1 MGVGQGSSAMQ
12 TETPRRSWRRYWPRL
27 LLVIPFVM
35 ALWVPSYN
43 RLEPTLADIPFFY
56 WYQLTWVLIGAVIVL
71 AVYLIETR
79 LTHVAART
87 ALDQTGTP
95 GDVL

>member
-1 MGVGQGSSAMQ
+1 MR
-12 TETPRRSWRRYWPRL
+12 TETPRGRRWRYAARL
-27 LLVIPFVM
+27 LLVIPLVM

-43 RLEPTLADIPFFY
+43 RIEPTLADIPFFY
-56 WYQLTWVLIGAVIVL
+56 WYQLAWVLIGAVIVL

-79 LTHVAART
+79 LTGVTART

>member
-1 MGVGQGSSAMQ
+1 MQ
-12 TETPRRSWRRYWPRL
+12 TRTPRGSRWRYAARL

-43 RLEPTLADIPFFY
+43 RIEPTLADIPFFY
-56 WYQLTWVLIGAVIVL
+56 WYQLTWVLVGALIVL

-79 LTHVAART
+79 LTGVTART

>member
-1 MGVGQGSSAMQ
+1 MQ
-12 TETPRRSWRRYWPRL
+12 TETPRGSLWRYWPRL
-27 LLVIPFVM
+27 LLFIPFVM
-35 ALWVPSYN
+35 ALWMPSYN
-43 RLEPTLADIPFFY
+43 RIEPTLADIPFFY
-56 WYQLTWVLIGAVIVL
+56 WYQLTWVLVGAVIVL

-79 LTHVAART
+79 LTHVTART

>member
-1 MGVGQGSSAMQ
+1 MHTG
-12 TETPRRSWRRYWPRL
+12 TPTWSWRRYWPRL

-43 RLEPTLADIPFFY
+43 RVEPKLADIPFFY
-56 WYQLTWVLIGAVIVL
+56 WYQLTWVLIGAAIVL
-71 AVYLIETR
+71 VVYLIETR
-79 LTHVAART
+79 LTGVTART

>member
-1 MGVGQGSSAMQ
+1 MHTG
-12 TETPRRSWRRYWPRL
+12 TPKWSWRRYWPRL

-43 RLEPTLADIPFFY
+43 RVEPKLADIP
-56 WYQLTWVLIGAVIVL
+56 VLLLVSAHLGSHRRSDRARGL
-71 AVYLIETR
+71 SDRDATDSAS
-79 LTHVAART
+79 TART

>member
-1 MGVGQGSSAMQ
+1 MQ
-12 TETPRRSWRRYWPRL
+12 TETPRRSWRRYWPRF

-43 RLEPTLADIPFFY
+43 RIEPTLADIPFFY
-56 WYQLTWVLIGAVIVL
+56 WYQLTWVLVGAVIVL

>member
-1 MGVGQGSSAMQ
+1 MQ
-12 TETPRRSWRRYWPRL
+12 TETPRGIWRRYAARL

-43 RLEPTLADIPFFY
+43 RIEPTLADIPFFY
-56 WYQLTWVLIGAVIVL
+56 WYQLTWVLVGAVIVL

-79 LTHVAART
+79 LTYVTART

>member
-1 MGVGQGSSAMQ
+1 MQ
-12 TETPRRSWRRYWPRL
+12 AETPKGGWRRYAPRL
-27 LLVIPFVM
+27 LLVIPFAL

-43 RLEPTLADIPFFY
+43 RIEPRLADIPFFY
-56 WYQLTWVLIGAVIVL
+56 WYQLTLILVGAAIVL

-79 LTHVAART
+79 LTHVTARAKET
-87 ALDQTGTP
+87 FDPTGTP

>member
-1 MGVGQGSSAMQ
+1 M
-12 TETPRRSWRRYWPRL
+12 TRKTPKAGWRNYWPRL
-27 LLVIPFVM
+27 LLIIPFVM

-43 RLEPTLADIPFFY
+43 RIEPTLADIPFFY
-56 WYQLTWVLIGAVIVL
+56 WYQLALVLAGAVIVL

-79 LTHVAART
+79 LTGATART
-87 ALDQTGTP
+87 TLDQSGTP

>member
-1 MGVGQGSSAMQ
+1 MQ
-12 TETPRRSWRRYWPRL
+12 TETPRRSWRRYAARL

-43 RLEPTLADIPFFY
+43 RIEPTLADIPFFY
-56 WYQLTWVLIGAVIVL
+56 WYQLAWVLIGAVIVL

-79 LTHVAART
+79 LTGVTTRT

>member
-1 MGVGQGSSAMQ
+1 MQ
-12 TETPRRSWRRYWPRL
+12 TETPKGRWPRYAPRL

-43 RLEPTLADIPFFY
+43 RIEPKLADIPFFY
-56 WYQLTWVLIGAVIVL
+56 WYQLTWVLVGAVIVL

-79 LTHVAART
+79 LTHVTART
-87 ALDQTGTP
+87 RLDQTGTP

>member
-1 MGVGQGSSAMQ
+1 MQ
-12 TETPRRSWRRYWPRL
+12 TGTPKGGRRRYAARL
-27 LLVIPFVM
+27 LLIIPFVM

-43 RLEPTLADIPFFY
+43 RIEPTLADIPFFY

-79 LTHVAART
+79 LTGVTART

>member
-1 MGVGQGSSAMQ
+1 MQ
-12 TETPRRSWRRYWPRL
+12 TETPRRSWRRYAARL

-43 RLEPTLADIPFFY
+43 RIEPTLADIPFFY
-56 WYQLTWVLIGAVIVL
+56 WYQLTWVLVGAAIVF

-79 LTHVAART
+79 LTHVAERT

>member
-1 MGVGQGSSAMQ
+1 MQ

-43 RLEPTLADIPFFY
+43 RIEPTLADIPFFY
-56 WYQLTWVLIGAVIVL
+56 WYQLTWVLVGAAIVF

-79 LTHVAART
+79 LTGVTART

>member
-1 MGVGQGSSAMQ
+1 MR
-12 TETPRRSWRRYWPRL
+12 TETPRGRRWRYAARL

-43 RLEPTLADIPFFY
+43 RIEPTLADIPFFY
-56 WYQLTWVLIGAVIVL
+56 WYQLTWVLVGAVIVL

-79 LTHVAART
+79 LTGVTART

>member
-1 MGVGQGSSAMQ
+1 MQ
-12 TETPRRSWRRYWPRL
+12 TETPRRSWRRYAARL

-43 RLEPTLADIPFFY
+43 RIEPTLADIPFFY
-56 WYQLTWVLIGAVIVL
+56 WYQLTWVLVGAAIVL

-79 LTHVAART
+79 LTGVTART

>member
-1 MGVGQGSSAMQ
+1 MHAERQKG
-12 TETPRRSWRRYWPRL
+12 SWRRYTPRL

-43 RLEPTLADIPFFY
+43 RIEPRLAEIPFFY
-56 WYQLTWVLIGAVIVL
+56 WYQLAWVLIGAAIVL

-79 LTHVAART
+79 LTGVTART
-87 ALDQTGTP
+87 TLDQTGTP

>member
-1 MGVGQGSSAMQ
+1 MHTG
-12 TETPRRSWRRYWPRL
+12 TPKWSWRRYWPRL

-43 RLEPTLADIPFFY
+43 RIEPKLADIPFFY

-79 LTHVAART
+79 LTGVIART

>member
-1 MGVGQGSSAMQ
+1 MTSK
-12 TETPRRSWRRYWPRL
+12 TPRPSWRNYWPRL

-43 RLEPTLADIPFFY
+43 RIEPTLADVPFFY
-56 WYQLTWVLIGAVIVL
+56 WYQLAWVLVGAAIVL

-79 LTHVAART
+79 LTGATEPRS
-87 ALDQTGTP
+87 LDQTGTP

>member
-1 MGVGQGSSAMQ
+1 MHTG
-12 TETPRRSWRRYWPRL
+12 TPKWSWRRHWPRL

-43 RLEPTLADIPFFY
+43 RIEPKLADIPFFY

-79 LTHVAART
+79 LTGVTARA

>member
-1 MGVGQGSSAMQ
+1 MQG
-12 TETPRRSWRRYWPRL
+12 ETPRWSWRRYAARL

-43 RLEPTLADIPFFY
+43 RIEPTLADIPFFY
-56 WYQLTWVLIGAVIVL
+56 WYQLTWVLVGAVIVL
-71 AVYLIETR
+71 VVYLIETR
-79 LTHVAART
+79 LTGVAART

>member
-1 MGVGQGSSAMQ
+1 MQ
-12 TETPRRSWRRYWPRL
+12 TGTPRGSWRRYAARL
-27 LLVIPFVM
+27 LLIIPFVM

-43 RLEPTLADIPFFY
+43 RIEPTLADIPFFY
-56 WYQLTWVLIGAVIVL
+56 WYQLTWVLVGAVIVL

-79 LTHVAART
+79 LTHVTART

>member
-1 MGVGQGSSAMQ
+1 MHTG
-12 TETPRRSWRRYWPRL
+12 TPTWSWRRYWPRL

-43 RLEPTLADIPFFY
+43 RIEPKLADIPFFY

-79 LTHVAART
+79 LTGVIART

>member
-1 MGVGQGSSAMQ
+1 MEREAPKGD
-12 TETPRRSWRRYWPRL
+12 WRRYAPRL
-27 LLVIPFVM
+27 LLLIPFAL

-43 RLEPTLADIPFFY
+43 RVEPKLADIPFFY
-56 WYQLTWVLIGAVIVL
+56 WYLLALVLVGSAIVL

-79 LTHVAART
+79 LTRVTARST
-87 ALDQTGTP
+87 LDQTGAP

>member
-1 MGVGQGSSAMQ
+1 MQ
-12 TETPRRSWRRYWPRL
+12 TEAPKGGRRRYAQRL
-27 LLVIPFVM
+27 LLVIPFAL

-43 RLEPTLADIPFFY
+43 RIEPKLAEIPFFY
-56 WYQLTWVLIGAVIVL
+56 WYQLTLILVGAAIVL

-79 LTHVAART
+79 LAYVTART
-87 ALDQTGTP
+87 KETLDRTGAP

>member
-1 MGVGQGSSAMQ
+1 MAHKAPKPG
-12 TETPRRSWRRYWPRL
+12 WRRYWPRF

-43 RLEPTLADIPFFY
+43 RIEPKLADIPFFY
-56 WYQLTWVLIGAVIVL
+56 WYQLAWVLIGAAIVF
-71 AVYLIETR
+71 AVYLLETK
-79 LTHVAART
+79 LTGVTART
-87 ALDQTGTP
+87 TLDQTGTP